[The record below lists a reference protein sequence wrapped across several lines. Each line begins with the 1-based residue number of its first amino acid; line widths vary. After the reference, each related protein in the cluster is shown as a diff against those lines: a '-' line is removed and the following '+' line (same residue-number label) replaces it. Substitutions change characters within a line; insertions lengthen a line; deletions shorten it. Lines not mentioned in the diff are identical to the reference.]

1 MPSFTSLKRGLLPL
15 LALAALGAGAA
26 LLFLKAPPPAAST
39 PATVPL
45 DLWFTSDTSGR
56 IEPCGCFAGQYGGLT
71 RISTTLNN
79 KPPGSL
85 KFEIGNA
92 LAGLEDYQILQFRHL
107 LQAQGKIGYDAL
119 NLGSREASLPATTL
133 RSLAQNSP
141 VPLLSANVLDATTRQ
156 PVVEPWRIVLRN
168 GLRIGL
174 IGVVSSP
181 KAEPHSSVLI
191 EDATEALSRVI
202 PQVKEKADVLICL
215 AFTDEAGL
223 EQIARDFYELPIILG
238 GEVRQPSPSLVRVNQ
253 SWILATTNQSRALG
267 ELHTVWDR
275 ATRTLAPAT
284 GEISLMHDKIP
295 EDPAIA
301 SFSHAY
307 RNEVRTA
314 DLTIDHPGTA
324 GDAIP
329 GVAPTATYTGSA
341 ACAGCHATAFASW
354 QKSGHAHAFE
364 SLVRKDSDT
373 DPSCI
378 ACHVTGFGERGGYER
393 RMKGASFVNV
403 GCESCH
409 GPASDHVQA
418 RSPAAASGTAVLQK
432 MRPVGPGQCVQCH
445 HGEFSRPFKYEAF
458 WPKIIHGLESK

>member
-15 LALAALGAGAA
+15 LVLALSAGGV
-26 LLFLKAPPPAAST
+26 LFFLKAVPSAPALPP
-39 PATVPL
+39 TVAI

-71 RISTTLNN
+71 RISTTLSK
-79 KPPGSL
+79 KPPGGL

-92 LAGLEDYQILQFRHL
+92 LAGPEDYHILQFRHL

-119 NLGSREASLPATTL
+119 NLGSREASLPAATL
-133 RSLAQNSP
+133 RSLARNSP

-156 PVVEPWRIVLRN
+156 PVVEPWRIVTRD

-181 KAEPHSSVLI
+181 RAEPDPSVII
-191 EDATEALSRVI
+191 EDAAEALRRVI

-275 ATRTLAPAT
+275 TTRTLSPAT
-284 GEISLMHDKIP
+284 GGISLMHDQIP
-295 EDPAIA
+295 EDQAIA
-301 SFSHAY
+301 AFSQAY
-307 RNEVRTA
+307 RREVRTA
-314 DLTIDHPGTA
+314 DLSIDHPGA
-324 GDAIP
+324 AADAIP
-329 GVAPTATYTGSA
+329 GVAPAASYIGSA

-354 QKSGHAHAFE
+354 QKSGHSHAFD
-364 SLVRKDSDT
+364 SLVRKDSDA

-378 ACHVTGFGERGGYER
+378 ACHVTGFGEPGGYER
-393 RMKGASFVNV
+393 RMKDGPLVNV

-418 RSPAAASGTAVLQK
+418 HAQAASGASVLQK

-445 HGEFSRPFKYEAF
+445 HGEFSRPFKYEEF
-458 WPKIIHGLESK
+458 WPKIIHSLEHK